1 MATHSGGL
9 NKVRLADGSLQACEE
24 TLDPVRLRVGAHVTT
39 QQFHVTDLHTFDV
52 ILGKQWLTRY
62 NPEVCWRTN
71 EVVIREDGRV
81 TRLTPTPP
89 RRRYGPVE
97 VVSYTQARRA
107 ITRGHDAWV
116 GHLLP
121 LETMEVL
128 LAVVDEAEIWEDKGK
143 GVPVHKDP
151 EVQRLLR
158 KYPRLFQALKS
169 IPPSDRPSHPIL
181 LEPGT
186 GTE

>member
-1 MATHSGGL
+1 
-9 NKVRLADGSLQACEE
+9 
-24 TLDPVRLRVGAHVTT
+24 
-39 QQFHVTDLHTFDV
+39 LHTFDV
-52 ILGKQWLTRY
+52 ILGKQRWPEF

-128 LAVVDEAEIWEDKGK
+128 LAAVDEVRYGRRKGK
-143 GVPVHKDP
+143 EFPFT
-151 EVQRLLR
+151 RT
-158 KYPRLFQALKS
+158 PRCRDF
-169 IPPSDRPSHPIL
+169 
-181 LEPGT
+181 
-186 GTE
+186 